1 MESEAGDLEDAEEFA
16 EAIHAEFPSKMLAY
30 NLSPS
35 FNWDT
40 TGMSEAEMRR
50 FPEELG
56 KLGFVF
62 NFITYGGHQIDG
74 LAAEEFAAALRQDGM
89 LSLARLQRKFRLVES
104 PYRTP
109 QTLVGGP
116 RLDAALMASSGGPAA
131 TTAMGRGSRQHQHLG
146 Q

>member
-1 MESEAGDLEDAEEFA
+1 
-16 EAIHAEFPSKMLAY
+16 MLAY

-40 TGMSEAEMRR
+40 TGMTDEEMRR

-56 KLGFVF
+56 KMGFVF

-74 LAAEEFAAALRQDGM
+74 VAAEEFATALRQDGM
-89 LSLARLQRKFRLVES
+89 LALARLQRKMRLVES

-116 RLDAALMASSGGPAA
+116 RSDAPHWLPPPDARRPRRQWARAPPSTSTWCKLRCRASC
-131 TTAMGRGSRQHQHLG
+131 
-146 Q
+146 

>member
-1 MESEAGDLEDAEEFA
+1 
-16 EAIHAEFPSKMLAY
+16 
-30 NLSPS
+30 
-35 FNWDT
+35 NWDT
-40 TGMSEAEMRR
+40 TGMSDEEMKR

-74 LAAEEFAAALRQDGM
+74 LAAEEFAVALKQDGM
-89 LSLARLQRKFRLVES
+89 LSLARLQRKLRLVES

-116 RLDAALMASSGGPAA
+116 RLDAALMAVSGRTA
-131 TTAMGRGSRQHQHLG
+131 TTKAMGKGSTQHQHLVATEVPPKVLEDWLQIWAEHNG
-146 Q
+146 LPGGWKAKLRP